1 MTWKDQL
8 ERDNGWM
15 ANQFKFTPPT
25 RRERFTDFIT
35 RDRSFFDMVIWILA
49 VIGIVAAF
57 TLLGVAIIEQTH
69 IPVESRQVVADS
81 IGAARYAEAIA
92 EKNN

>member
-1 MTWKDQL
+1 MNWKDPL

-15 ANQFKFTPPT
+15 ANQFKFTQPT
-25 RRERFTDFIT
+25 RRERITDFLT

-57 TLLGVAIIEQTH
+57 TLLGVAIIERLH
-69 IPVESRQVVADS
+69 IPVEPRQVVADS
-81 IGAARYAEAIA
+81 IGAARYAESMADSP
-92 EKNN
+92 